1 MSNSLFASRIP
12 PQAKIKHVTA
22 SADRPLWRVN
32 LQSLGYPSDNSQF
45 QLRRGLDKFN
55 TVDFLSESVVAA
67 TFRTREAGPALQ
79 RRDDPNRARPYKLH
93 TIFIEA
99 PSGKVL
105 KTMDWPLDNTV
116 GGIFPRSDGSFL
128 FFSTDHIV
136 LYSADWTIVKEL
148 SLPQLQGSAS
158 ALGGI
163 AQSPSGKSLV
173 VQFRRGTSTLCLRIR
188 TDTLDSSESPCEI
201 LELFTAS
208 DEGVAAPSALP
219 EGNLSEGTPPGPMVL
234 YDVSMPDAS
243 SDPPGRIQNPENR
256 NSARALC
263 ASCVGMPQFV
273 DNNTIVVYTPM
284 RLSITSRTGN
294 LKYLDTLNP
303 KEIWIDE
310 LGRPVR
316 SSANGQRF
324 AVAFNTSLFRVDAP
338 TAIRMSTGDMPAAFP
353 DHIDTYD
360 LTTEQ
365 WIYTLQIK
373 GTRIQQI
380 WGLALSPSGE
390 KLAIDSGGAI
400 QAYALPPKSSAITS
414 NH

>member
-1 MSNSLFASRIP
+1 
-12 PQAKIKHVTA
+12 V
-22 SADRPLWRVN
+22 
-32 LQSLGYPSDNSQF
+32 
-45 QLRRGLDKFN
+45 
-55 TVDFLSESVVAA
+55 SESVVAA
-67 TFRTREAGPALQ
+67 TFLTRETVPDLQ
-79 RRDDPNRARPYKLH
+79 RRDDPNRARPYRLH
-93 TIFIEA
+93 AVFIEFVT
-99 PSGKVL
+99 GKVL
-105 KTMDWPLDNTV
+105 KTLDWPLDDTV
-116 GGIFPRSDGSFL
+116 GGIFPRFDGSFL

-136 LYSADWTIVKEL
+136 LYSADWIELKEL
-148 SLPQLQGSAS
+148 PLPQLQGSAS

-173 VQFRRGTSTLCLRIR
+173 VQFRRGTSTLCLRIHSG
-188 TDTLDSSESPCEI
+188 TLDSSEGPCEI

-208 DEGVAAPSALP
+208 DEGVAAPSGLP

-243 SDPPGRIQNPENR
+243 SDPHGRIQNPENR
-256 NSARALC
+256 NSGRALC
-263 ASCVGMPQFV
+263 NSCVGMPQFV
-273 DNNTIVVYTPM
+273 NNSAIVVYTPM
-284 RLSITSRTGN
+284 RLSITSRSGN

-316 SSANGQRF
+316 PSANGERF

-353 DHIDTYD
+353 DHIDAYD
-360 LTTEQ
+360 LTAEQ

-390 KLAIDSGGAI
+390 KLAVDSGGAI
-400 QAYALPPKSSAITS
+400 QAYALPPAAHSTNS